1 MKSIID
7 TPEEYRLRI
16 LAEECTELAQAAL
29 KLIRANERDTPVSEI
44 DARMNMIEEC
54 ADVYVCVRSLALS
67 EFQLDWIK
75 KTADIKLAR
84 WEQRLNNAKVL

>member
-29 KLIRANERDTPVSEI
+29 KLIRAKERDTPVSEI

-54 ADVYVCVRSLALS
+54 ADVYVCIQSVLS
-67 EFQLDWIK
+67 KFQLDGMKSI
-75 KTADIKLAR
+75 ADIKSAR